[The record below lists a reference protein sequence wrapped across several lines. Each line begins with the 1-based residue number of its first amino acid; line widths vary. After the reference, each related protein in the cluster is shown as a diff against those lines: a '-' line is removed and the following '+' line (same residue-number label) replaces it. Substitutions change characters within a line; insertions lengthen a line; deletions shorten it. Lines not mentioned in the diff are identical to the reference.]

1 MASVSEL
8 LSIYQTTADLVEAED
23 ALDQIAAM
31 EHPSDLELGE
41 CYEGLAEV
49 ASEEEDFPLAVRAQ
63 RRALE
68 HGCRLPE
75 LGREMLG
82 WYLLKAGEREEGES
96 VFAALCQERPDA
108 PELLATLGAAR
119 SDSADW
125 EGALGAFEEAL
136 ELAKKTGDEPLVG
149 RLRAERQE
157 CRLELGLPPDDEDRL
172 AELRGHPF
180 PEPTSYAVAWYPRHQ
195 IQAALARWPDLAGDV
210 EDPDAYCKVIEVRLR
225 EVRAATGRAPS
236 VAPLRVEAFLAF
248 ASERGLDPSTGG
260 ARSSFAAFLGSRDE
274 TVPWPPGRNDP
285 CWCSSGRKYKRC
297 CG

>member
-8 LSIYQTTADLVEAED
+8 LSIYQTTEDLDEAED

-41 CYEGLAEV
+41 CYDGLAEV
-49 ASEEEDFPLAVRAQ
+49 AAEEEDFPLAVRAQ

-68 HGCRLPE
+68 HGCQFPDLA
-75 LGREMLG
+75 REMLG
-82 WYLLKAGEREEGES
+82 WYLLKAGEREEGEA
-96 VFAALCQERPDA
+96 VFAALRGERPDD
-108 PELLATLGAAR
+108 PELLAALAAAR

-125 EGALGAFEEAL
+125 EGALRAFDEAL
-136 ELAKKTGDEPLVG
+136 ELAKETANEVLVG

-157 CRLELGLPPDDEDRL
+157 CRLRLGLPADDEDRL
-172 AELRGHPF
+172 AERRRQPF
-180 PEPTSYAVAWYPRHQ
+180 PEATSYAVAWYPRHQ
-195 IQAALARWPDLAGDV
+195 LQAALARWPDLAGDL

-236 VAPLRVEAFLAF
+236 VAPLQVEAFLEF
-248 ASERGLDPSTGG
+248 ASEQGLDPSTGG

-285 CWCSSGRKYKRC
+285 CWCGSGSKYKRC

>member
-8 LSIYQTTADLVEAED
+8 LSIYQTTEDLYEAED

-31 EHPSDLELGE
+31 ENPSDLELGE
-41 CYEGLAEV
+41 CYDGLAEV
-49 ASEEEDFPLAVRAQ
+49 ASEGEDFPLAVRAQ
-63 RRALE
+63 RCALE
-68 HGCRLPE
+68 HGCQFPDLAR
-75 LGREMLG
+75 GMLG

-96 VFAALCQERPDA
+96 VFAALREERPDD
-108 PELLATLGAAR
+108 PHLLATLAAAR

-136 ELAKKTGDEPLVG
+136 ELAKKTADELLVG

-172 AELRGHPF
+172 AEHGRHPL
-180 PEPTSYAVAWYPRHQ
+180 PEATSYAVAWYPRDQ
-195 IQAALARWPDLAGDV
+195 IQAAFARWPDLAGDL
-210 EDPDAYCKVIEVRLR
+210 EDPDAYCKVIEARLR
-225 EVRAATGRAPS
+225 EVQAATGRTPS
-236 VAPLRVEAFLAF
+236 VAPLQVEAFLAF
-248 ASERGLDPSTGG
+248 ASEQGLDPSTGS
-260 ARSSFAAFLGSRDE
+260 ARSRFAAFLGSRGE

-285 CWCSSGRKYKRC
+285 CWCGSGSKYKRC